1 MIKNIVVTAVI
12 LLLTFNTNAQSD
24 TIYLKKNV
32 NIVGMYH
39 VNSKDETIINVLV
52 DSRDGNIYKVIKIG
66 EQIWMAENLK
76 RFI

>member
-32 NIVGMYH
+32 NIVGKYH